1 LRPAIR
7 NVGYNLAGQILP
19 MAVAVVSLPILAHR
33 MGTER
38 LGFLAL
44 AWSLIGYF
52 ALLDLGLSRIVTRRI
67 ALAEKHHRMREEAH
81 LVRLLCVRMF
91 LGVAAVSIVLAW
103 LLPARWVIGSHA
115 SETVAAEAAVALPV
129 LLLTIPVTV
138 ATGLLRGALE
148 GMQRFAK
155 VNVLRTVFGAAI
167 FVAPLAMLPFRTDLF
182 GLTLSLTIV
191 RVLSLAA
198 HAWWALRSLD
208 ADARASP
215 TPPAGAATLPSFGA
229 MMRESGWMTVSNVVG
244 PLMTTF
250 DRFVLAAMVS
260 LSATSYYFVPQE
272 IALRLLVIPGAVATT
287 IFPMLARLGAGAGAA
302 DRQVISRT
310 ALGAIAAV
318 SLFTCG
324 ILAGLAGP
332 LLSVWM
338 GGEFARS
345 AAPVAAIIAIGLFA
359 NCCSQ
364 APFAWIQAAGRAD
377 VTGKLHLL
385 QLIPYIVVLV
395 ALTWQFGIVG
405 TAVAWSLRAL
415 IDCGLLFIAS
425 GRLFPA
431 IALRTELRAIVVG
444 VGLLTV
450 LALHPALPD
459 GLVRTTIAALA
470 GCATLALSVMLARQ
484 LRPAAAS

>member
-19 MAVAVVSLPILAHR
+19 MAVAVLSLPVLAHR

-52 ALLDLGLSRIVTRRI
+52 ALLDLGLSRIVTRRV
-67 ALAEKHHRMREEAH
+67 ALAEQHQRIREEAR
-81 LVRLLCVRMF
+81 LVRVLCLRLFLAVTAISVLLACV
-91 LGVAAVSIVLAW
+91 V
-103 LLPARWVIGSHA
+103 PAHWVIGSHA
-115 SETVAAEAAVALPV
+115 SDMVAAEAATALPV

-148 GMQRFAK
+148 GMQQFAK
-155 VNVLRTVFGAAI
+155 VNLLRTVFGAAI
-167 FVAPLAMLPFRTDLF
+167 FVAPLVVLPIRADLL
-182 GLTLSLTIV
+182 GLTLSLTVV

-198 HAWWALRSLD
+198 HAWWALRSLEEGARSQSGTAPD
-208 ADARASP
+208 AEK
-215 TPPAGAATLPSFGA
+215 LPSFAA
-229 MMRESGWMTVSNVVG
+229 MMRESGWMTASNVVG

-272 IALRLLVIPGAVATT
+272 IALRLLVIPGAVAAA
-287 IFPMLARLGAGAGAA
+287 IFPMLARLSTGAV

-310 ALGAIAAV
+310 ALVAIAAV
-318 SLFTCG
+318 SLCTCG
-324 ILAGLAGP
+324 VLAGLAEP
-332 LLSVWM
+332 LLSAWM
-338 GGEFARS
+338 GGDFARS

-385 QLIPYIVVLV
+385 ELVPYVCVLV

-425 GRLFPA
+425 SRLFPQV
-431 IALRTELRAIVVG
+431 ALRSELRAIAAG

-450 LALHPALPD
+450 LAAHPVLPD
-459 GLVRTTIAALA
+459 GALRTTLTVLA
-470 GCATLALSVMLARQ
+470 VGAICALSVLLATQ
-484 LRPAAAS
+484 LRPEPTA